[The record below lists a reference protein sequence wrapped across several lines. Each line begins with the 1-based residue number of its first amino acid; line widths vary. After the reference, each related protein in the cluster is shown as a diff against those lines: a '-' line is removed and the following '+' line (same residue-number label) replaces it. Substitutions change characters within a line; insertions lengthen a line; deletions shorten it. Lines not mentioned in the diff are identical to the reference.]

1 MEIQLHVLCIEI
13 SDLVCND
20 EPLLVQYTHGR
31 LLASFPEPPGR
42 VYCNNGLLRVF
53 STLLLCFVFKLEE
66 LMK

>member
-1 MEIQLHVLCIEI
+1 MEIQLHVLEI